1 MEMPPPKRRHSI
13 ASNEGRTHGQEHHP
27 HPQCFLTAPLA
38 NWIQNNPS
46 IIPPELLFQE
56 GAPMIYPMCG
66 VECRK
71 RSLDCPSMTTCSI
84 KGGRGDGGV
93 IR

>member
-1 MEMPPPKRRHSI
+1 MHQLRREVGNGNP
-13 ASNEGRTHGQEHHP
+13 ASNGAFRLRQT
-27 HPQCFLTAPLA
+27 HPQFFFTAPLP

-46 IIPPELLFQE
+46 IMPPELLFQE

-66 VECRK
+66 VVCCK

-84 KGGRGDGGV
+84 KEGRGEGGA